1 MHSTHLFSDA
11 SHTSHTNIV
20 FYLFN
25 PGSEKAH
32 FLLPSFSDS
41 QSRQLIDTNPR
52 QEVRVCMSLL
62 GDRKKYQRRAR
73 CILTFYNSR
82 TMNAEEKF
90 ELITKGLQEVLNP
103 QILKEVLE
111 KNERPVKIYWG
122 TAPTGK
128 PHCGY
133 FVPMIKLAHFLK
145 AGCEV
150 KVLIAD
156 LHAYL
161 DNMKAPLEV
170 VRHRAKYYEYVVKTI
185 LKSINVP
192 IDKLKFVV
200 GSDYQ
205 LKAEYTM
212 DLFRLSNSVSQNDA
226 KRAGADVVKQ
236 VANPLLSGLI
246 YPLMQALDE
255 QHLDVDVQF
264 GGVDQRKIF
273 VLAEEN
279 LPSMGYKKRAHLMN
293 PMVPGL
299 GQGGKMSASD
309 PNSKIDVTEE
319 PKVVRKKIMSAFCA
333 PGNVEQNGLLSFL
346 ENIVQPIQELKS
358 GQDGVFDFFVD
369 RPEKYGGPIRYSS
382 FEQLKADFAE
392 EKLSPVDLKEGVAE
406 KINELLAPI
415 REAYASDAEFQAC
428 STNGY
433 AVQAPKD
440 KKKPKKV
447 KNKGTFY
454 PGNQASAEE
463 VSEKLQSTVL

>member
-1 MHSTHLFSDA
+1 
-11 SHTSHTNIV
+11 
-20 FYLFN
+20 
-25 PGSEKAH
+25 
-32 FLLPSFSDS
+32 
-41 QSRQLIDTNPR
+41 
-52 QEVRVCMSLL
+52 
-62 GDRKKYQRRAR
+62 
-73 CILTFYNSR
+73 
-82 TMNAEEKF
+82 MNADEKF
-90 ELITKGLQEVLNP
+90 NLITKGLQEVLNP
-103 QILKEVLE
+103 QIFKEILE

-170 VRHRAKYYEYVVKTI
+170 VRHRAKYYEAVVKTI

-192 IDKLKFVV
+192 IEKLTFVV

-205 LKAEYTM
+205 LTADYTM
-212 DLFRLSNSVSQNDA
+212 DLFKLSSKVSQNDA

-255 QHLDVDVQF
+255 HYLDVDVQF

-279 LPSMGYKKRAHLMN
+279 LPGIGYKKRAHLMN

-309 PNSKIDVTEE
+309 PNSKIDVTED
-319 PKVVRKKIMSAFCA
+319 PKVVKKKIASAFCA
-333 PGNVEQNGLLSFL
+333 PGNVEENGLLSFL

-358 GQDGVFDFFVD
+358 GKEGTFEFFID
-369 RPEKYGGPIRYSS
+369 RPEKYGGPINFSS
-382 FEQLKADFAE
+382 FEQLKADFAA
-392 EKLSPVDLKEGVAE
+392 EKLSPVDLKAGVTD

-415 REAYASDAEFQAC
+415 REAYENDKEFQESCA
-428 STNGY
+428 NGY
-433 AVQAPKD
+433 PVDAPKE
-440 KKKPKKV
+440 KKAKKV
-447 KNKGTFY
+447 KNKGSFY
-454 PGNQASAEE
+454 PGKTSPSEQVAETTE
-463 VSEKLQSTVL
+463 QLENSSI